1 MLQYIQDNIIFFIII
16 LACVITCVAV
26 LYLLS
31 TNTKA
36 AEKDNA
42 EHSGLQTGTKEQI
55 PSPVEA
61 KEQPI
66 QSKAAD
72 SNAFEPESFPPVP
85 APDAD
90 PVSEPLPK
98 NREEAQPIEKFRP
111 ANPTAPVRQ
120 PAPVPPAYRGKWV
133 ITCVDTLDE
142 AMNIVEQAFF
152 FQLKASNGEPLLSS
166 EDYTTIQ
173 GATAAIDA
181 FKRNIEAGNF
191 KISTTKKG
199 THVVKLLNGQGMLL
213 AQGEPY
219 SSLTAA
225 TNAIASIQR
234 FANTAVLSDEIQR
247 FAVPFE
253 PEYYPTE
260 QQYSST
266 RRGKWTLRSVTN
278 SIGKSSFFFELRAS
292 NGQILFT
299 SEDYTSLNG
308 AKDGIVTHR
317 NNILN
322 GNIRACVTRKG
333 DYILKIYTSDGRLL
347 ALGDH
352 YATKTLCCNAISS
365 VMRFA
370 YTADIDQ
377 LSVYESSQD

>member
-1 MLQYIQDNIIFFIII
+1 MFEYIQNNIIFCIII

-31 TNTKA
+31 KNTKA
-36 AEKDNA
+36 AEKDNENHSQPNTEKTEKVPSPA
-42 EHSGLQTGTKEQI
+42 EAAEQNI
-55 PSPVEA
+55 PS
-61 KEQPI
+61 
-66 QSKAAD
+66 KATGPK
-72 SNAFEPESFPPVP
+72 AFEPEDFQPVP
-85 APDAD
+85 ASDANPLSD
-90 PVSEPLPK
+90 ALPK
-98 NREEAQPIEKFRP
+98 NAEEPKPIEKFRA
-111 ANPTAPVRQ
+111 ANPTAPVH
-120 PAPVPPAYRGKWV
+120 PAPVHPAYRGKWV

-166 EDYTTIQ
+166 EDYTTMQ

-181 FKRNIEAGNF
+181 FKRNIEGDNF

-225 TNAIASIQR
+225 TNAIASIKR
-234 FANTAVLSDEIQR
+234 FANTAVLSEEIQR

-260 QQYSST
+260 QPYSST

-299 SEDYTSLNG
+299 SEDYTSFNG

-322 GNIRACVTRKG
+322 GNIRACVTRNG

-352 YATKTLCCNAISS
+352 YATKTLCCNAIAS

-370 YTADIDQ
+370 YTADMDE
-377 LSVYESSQD
+377 LSIYNAPQD